1 MQLQEYNVF
10 SSLRLILTL
19 SRFWI
24 KDFASNSSACYDGSP
39 VSVVSHSRCLE
50 PIGHGGTIRWK
61 LFFALALSPSPSL
74 SPSLA
79 HTHIHTFSLS
89 LLQTL
94 THTLSL
100 FRPSLFSL
108 SSSTLSEIWVECQL
122 AITITLIVGFR
133 N

>member
-39 VSVVSHSRCLE
+39 VSVVSHSWCLE
-50 PIGHGGTIRWK
+50 LVGHGGTMRWE

-79 HTHIHTFSLS
+79 HTHTHTYTLS
-89 LLQTL
+89 LCHSCKHS
-94 THTLSL
+94 HTLSRSFVL
-100 FRPSLFSL
+100 LFSP
-108 SSSTLSEIWVECQL
+108 
-122 AITITLIVGFR
+122 
-133 N
+133 

>member
-39 VSVVSHSRCLE
+39 VSVVSHSWWLE
-50 PIGHGGTIRWK
+50 PIGHGGTMTWK
-61 LFFALALSPSPSL
+61 LFFALTLSPSL
-74 SPSLA
+74 S
-79 HTHIHTFSLS
+79 H
-89 LLQTL
+89 

-100 FRPSLFSL
+100 SLFLSRPSLFSL